1 MSTLY
6 IYSDKNAGAPLVE
19 TQDRKEI
26 ARHLNAEGIRFEQW
40 EAGVPIRDDSTPEEI
55 LAAYS
60 NEIERLKA
68 EGGYQTADVINMY
81 PSHPDKTVLRNKFLD
96 EHRHSEDEV
105 RFFVKGDGIFYL
117 HLEDKVMAVQCCTG
131 DLISVPANT
140 PHWFDMGDTP
150 NFTAVRI
157 FTNQEGWVANFT
169 GDKIASEYP
178 RYEALA
184 K

>member
-6 IYSDKNAGAPLVE
+6 IYSDKNAAKPLLE
-19 TQDRKEI
+19 TQDREVI
-26 ARHLNAEGIRFEQW
+26 ARELNARGVRFEQW
-40 EAGVPIRDDSTPEEI
+40 EASVPIRDDSTSEEI
-55 LAAYS
+55 LSAYAR
-60 NEIERLKA
+60 EIERLKA

-81 PSHPDKTVLRNKFLD
+81 PTHPDKDALRRKFLD

-105 RFFVKGDGIFYL
+105 RFFVKGDGLFYL
-117 HLEDKVMAVQCCTG
+117 HLEDQVLAVQCCSG

-140 PHWFDMGDTP
+140 PHWFDIGAEP

-157 FTNQEGWVANFT
+157 FTNPEGWVANFT
-169 GDKIASEYP
+169 GAPIASDFP